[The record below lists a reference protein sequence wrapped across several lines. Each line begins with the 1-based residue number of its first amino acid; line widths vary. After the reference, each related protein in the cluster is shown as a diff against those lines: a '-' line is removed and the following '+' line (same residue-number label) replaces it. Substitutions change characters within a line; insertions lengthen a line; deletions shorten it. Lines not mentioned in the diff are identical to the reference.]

1 MILAKLAKYTKINVL
16 VHANLKTGS
25 LQLSLNITGSKISRR
40 MTSPKDKSFNKRTQ
54 KAAIKVKRRNEVEI
68 NVVSATSF
76 SKREVAENCYVH
88 SILSKKFTVCLR
100 IVCRCRLKVLEWCY
114 TNVSGVSDFAD
125 IFQLHGSVIV
135 FENS

>member
-1 MILAKLAKYTKINVL
+1 MSVSAGVILAKLAKYTKINVL

-76 SKREVAENCYVH
+76 SKRKVAENCYVR
-88 SILSKKFTVCLR
+88 SILPNKFTVCLC
-100 IVCRCRLKVLEWCY
+100 IVCRCRFKSPGMVLY
-114 TNVSGVSDFAD
+114 
-125 IFQLHGSVIV
+125 
-135 FENS
+135 

>member
-25 LQLSLNITGSKISRR
+25 LQLSLNITGSISRR

-54 KAAIKVKRRNEVEI
+54 KAATEVKRRNEVEI

-76 SKREVAENCYVH
+76 SKRKVAENCYVH
-88 SILSKKFTVCLR
+88 SILPNKFTVCLC
-100 IVCRCRLKVLEWCY
+100 IVCRCRFKSPGMVLY
-114 TNVSGVSDFAD
+114 
-125 IFQLHGSVIV
+125 
-135 FENS
+135 